1 MLLYARRI
9 IVQALFVMVG
19 VSIVVFLLQSI
30 AGDPVALYLPVDA
43 TEAEREAMR
52 QELGYDDPLI
62 VQYGHFVTRLLQ
74 GDFGD
79 SLLHGQPALSVVL
92 ERVPATGELTF
103 WAFLLP
109 LMISIPMGVFAAN
122 RQGTLLDRAI
132 MSFSILGQ
140 SIPVYWLGTVLILI
154 FSVRLGWLPT
164 GGRGDWQQL
173 ILPVG
178 ALSLYSI
185 ARTTRMVRVGML
197 DVLKQDYVRTARS
210 KGITERATVYGHAL
224 RNALLP
230 TITLIGLDLGTLLG
244 GAVLTE
250 TIFSWPGL
258 GRLGMQSILYRDYP
272 VVQTLVFLIAITYV
286 VINTSLDLIYGLLD
300 PRIRRS

>member
-1 MLLYARRI
+1 MLLYARQI

-19 VSIVVFLLQSI
+19 VSIVVFLLQVI

-43 TEAEREAMR
+43 TEMEREAMR
-52 QELGYDDPLI
+52 QSLGYDDPLV
-62 VQYGHFVTRLLQ
+62 VQYGHFVTRLFQ

-79 SLLHGQPALSVVL
+79 SLLHGKPALSVVL
-92 ERVPATGELTF
+92 ERLPATGELTF

-109 LMISIPMGVFAAN
+109 LIISVPMGVYAAN
-122 RQGTLLDRAI
+122 RQGTLLDRVI
-132 MSFSILGQ
+132 MSLSILGQ

-164 GGRGDWQQL
+164 GGRGEWQQL

-178 ALSLYSI
+178 ALSLYSV
-185 ARTTRMVRVGML
+185 ARITRMVRVGML
-197 DVLKQDYVRTARS
+197 NVLKQDYVRTARS
-210 KGITERATVYGHAL
+210 KGITERATIYRHAL

-286 VINTSLDLIYGLLD
+286 VINTSLDLIYGMLD

>member
-1 MLLYARRI
+1 MLLYARQI

-19 VSIVVFLLQSI
+19 VSIVVFLLQVI

-43 TEAEREAMR
+43 TEMEREAMR
-52 QELGYDDPLI
+52 QSLGYDDPLV

-79 SLLHGQPALSVVL
+79 SLLHGKPALSVVL
-92 ERVPATGELTF
+92 ERLPATGELTF

-109 LMISIPMGVFAAN
+109 LIISVPMGVYAAN
-122 RQGTLLDRAI
+122 RQGTLLDRVI
-132 MSFSILGQ
+132 MSLSILGQ

-164 GGRGDWQQL
+164 GGRGEWQQL

-178 ALSLYSI
+178 ALSLYSV
-185 ARTTRMVRVGML
+185 ARITRMVRVGML
-197 DVLKQDYVRTARS
+197 NVLKQDYVRTARS
-210 KGITERATVYGHAL
+210 KGITERATIYRHAL

-286 VINTSLDLIYGLLD
+286 VINTSLDLIYGMLD

>member
-1 MLLYARRI
+1 LLLYARQI

-19 VSIVVFLLQSI
+19 VSIVVFLLQVI

-43 TEAEREAMR
+43 TEMEREAMR
-52 QELGYDDPLI
+52 QSLGYDDPLV
-62 VQYGHFVTRLLQ
+62 VQYGHFVTRLFQ

-79 SLLHGQPALSVVL
+79 SLLHGKPALSVVL
-92 ERVPATGELTF
+92 ERLPATGELTF

-109 LMISIPMGVFAAN
+109 LIISVPMGVYAAN
-122 RQGTLLDRAI
+122 RQGTLLDRVI
-132 MSFSILGQ
+132 MSLSILGQ

-164 GGRGDWQQL
+164 GGRGEWQQL

-178 ALSLYSI
+178 ALSLYSV
-185 ARTTRMVRVGML
+185 ARITRMVRVGML
-197 DVLKQDYVRTARS
+197 NVLKQDYVRTARS
-210 KGITERATVYGHAL
+210 KGITERATIYRHAL

-286 VINTSLDLIYGLLD
+286 VINTSLDLIYGMLD